1 MPPRTSVLNTPWF
14 ALPTQ
19 PFFFPL
25 TLSIF
30 AAQMSYYNANRLL
43 CVCTELGCSQE
54 TFELHGELQTGVL
67 FNRTNYPRHLE
78 AIQQVRRETPQ
89 FNPSTSGRV
98 PSPALATTFQTQ
110 LPTQPLHPAKNSRPA
125 PSDDDEED
133 NSATRP
139 RKALRHTDRSE
150 LEPGQIIL
158 TLNTER
164 FKIPLVLLL
173 HPQCIQA
180 LFNTLNDHLNH
191 RKSRSSCCQTLKLER
206 RRITEFFVIS
216 NQTDCSNEIPV
227 TIEKVLNMFH
237 LQTNL
242 KTSVSCKVCFAIHDP
257 HPIDTPHCPS
267 LLSCNNLRF
276 PSKTSSAQRI
286 TCDAPLYKISTT
298 QKSSSSAAPATSL
311 QRYRAHQLFFHLSLS
326 EWLATMLHFP
336 LFEQALETSLARNRS
351 PPGVYADIWDGNVW
365 STFQN
370 INGQI
375 FTKQPGHLVFG
386 LFCDWFNPF
395 GKGSARHN
403 STGVILLF
411 CLSLPPD
418 MRYKKENIFLYAIIP
433 GPKEPDYN
441 SISHVFQPL
450 MTELQELWRGLF
462 LSSTASHPQGRLIR
476 VALWPLLADSPAMKK
491 ISGFSSHNSTN
502 FCTYCHIT
510 IDNINE
516 VDVKA
521 YKKRHQHSIK
531 AQSQAWLNAPSASAQ
546 EKLVKKHGVRAT
558 PFANLS
564 YWQPINF
571 TTIDIMHCFLLGLL
585 KDLSSNYLQIPA
597 AALKLAKQTNNM
609 QYAGNHTHPEL
620 TTFPAPIGSATPV
633 PSLSSSATTVP
644 TSTESSNGRTH
655 YPREAKNSSSI
666 EESIPLESG
675 SNPSETSKDTQ
686 STVQAPDGPSLTPHE
701 LQLIHSCIENTT
713 VPSWLTRIPHK
724 FGSASCGTPKAA
736 EWIILYTLY
745 MVILIIPYH
754 HNAEKDSD
762 SAKIHRAVILLIQI
776 VNITTSRVLN
786 EQDIKTLGALLHAYR
801 QHLRAAWPNI
811 KSKPNLHYAQ
821 HIPAQVHRFGPPA
834 YLAVW
839 AGERMI
845 GTFVQ
850 TPKNHSTRE
859 FLPLLFWLS
868 TCIN

>member
-1 MPPRTSVLNTPWF
+1 
-14 ALPTQ
+14 
-19 PFFFPL
+19 
-25 TLSIF
+25 
-30 AAQMSYYNANRLL
+30 MSYYDANRLL
-43 CVCTELGCSQE
+43 CVCSELGCSQE
-54 TFELHGELQTGVL
+54 TFEMHGELQVGVL
-67 FNRTNYPRHLE
+67 FHRTNYPRHLE
-78 AIQQVRRETPQ
+78 AIQQVLRDTPQ
-89 FNPSTSGRV
+89 SNPPPSRRLP
-98 PSPALATTFQTQ
+98 PSPALATSFQAQ
-110 LPTQPLHPAKNSRPA
+110 QPTQPLQPAKVSRAP
-125 PSDDDEED
+125 PSDDNEED
-133 NSATRP
+133 NPATRP
-139 RKALRHTDRSE
+139 SKTMRLTDRSE
-150 LEPGQIIL
+150 LEPGQITL

-180 LFNTLNDHLNH
+180 LFHTLNDHLNH
-191 RKSRSSCCQTLKLER
+191 RKSHISCTQSLKLEQ
-206 RRITEFFVIS
+206 RRISEFFVMS
-216 NQTDCSNEIPV
+216 NQTDRSKEIPV

-242 KTSVSCKVCFAIHDP
+242 KTSVSCQVCFAIHVT
-257 HPIDTPHCPS
+257 HPIDTLDPPS

-276 PSKTSSAQRI
+276 PSKTSSDQRI
-286 TCDAPLYKISTT
+286 TCNAPLYKISTH
-298 QKSSSSAAPATSL
+298 KSSSSAPATSAL

-336 LFEQALETSLARNRS
+336 HFEKALETSLTRKQS
-351 PPGVYADIWDGNVW
+351 PQGVYADIWDGNVW

-375 FTKQPGHLVFG
+375 FTKQQGHLVFG

-395 GKGSARHN
+395 GKGSARGN

-462 LSSTASHPQGRLIR
+462 LSSTALHPQGRLIR

-510 IDNINE
+510 IDDINE

-531 AQSQAWLNAPSASAQ
+531 AQSQAWLNASSASAQ
-546 EKLVKKHGVRAT
+546 VKLVKKHGVRAT

-597 AALKLAKQTNNM
+597 AAKKLDNQTNNM
-609 QYAGNHTHPEL
+609 QYAGDYTHPEF
-620 TTFPAPIGSATPV
+620 TTFPAPVGVATPV
-633 PSLSSSATTVP
+633 PSLSASETTVP
-644 TSTESSNGRTH
+644 SSTESSNGRTH
-655 YPREAKNSSSI
+655 YPREAKTSTSI
-666 EESIPLESG
+666 DESTPLKSG
-675 SNPSETSKDTQ
+675 SNPSESSNDTQ
-686 STVQAPDGPSLTPHE
+686 STIQAPDGPSLTPHE

-713 VPSWLTRIPHK
+713 VPSWLTRVPHK
-724 FGSASCGTPKAA
+724 FGTASCGTPKAA

-745 MVILIIPYH
+745 MVISIVPYH

-762 SAKIHRAVILLIQI
+762 SAKIHRAVILIIQI
-776 VNITTSRVLN
+776 VNITTSRVLK

-801 QHLRAAWPNI
+801 QHLQAAWPHM

-850 TPKNHSTRE
+850 TPKNHANRE
-859 FLPLLFWLS
+859 SLPFLGSLHALISF
-868 TCIN
+868 THF